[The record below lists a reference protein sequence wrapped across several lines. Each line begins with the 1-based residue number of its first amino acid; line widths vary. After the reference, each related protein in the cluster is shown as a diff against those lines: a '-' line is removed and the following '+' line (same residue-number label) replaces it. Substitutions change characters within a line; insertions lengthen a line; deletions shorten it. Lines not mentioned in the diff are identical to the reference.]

1 MECKFLYI
9 FSALVVRFLTGR
21 FIWEYDPTLEAAYRH
36 HTMVDDEVA
45 VMDIL
50 DTAGQVNGWEHRICL
65 DKSRGREKEV
75 TKNGCFIGLGYR
87 KLTKIKI

>member
-1 MECKFLYI
+1 M
-9 FSALVVRFLTGR
+9 VRFLTGR

-50 DTAGQVNGWEHRICL
+50 DTAGQVRHIQVTCHVTGWRKH
-65 DKSRGREKEV
+65 
-75 TKNGCFIGLGYR
+75 FI
-87 KLTKIKI
+87 TV